1 MKKRYKFLIGNI
13 IYLLFYGI
21 LIAYNY
27 NSYGW
32 NDDWIYPA
40 SVSFTLGLFMFN
52 IIPIIVIMLSS
63 DIGETER

>member
-27 NSYGW
+27 NSYGC

-40 SVSFTLGLFMFN
+40 GVSFTLGLFMFN
-52 IIPIIVIMLSS
+52 IIPIIVIMLSG